1 MGTHSVPSYPRY
13 VLLTGR
19 RDSNIK
25 EFEYKY
31 DHDIPL
37 SEEVKIR
44 TRVAQR
50 GAKAH
55 WGEYLEE
62 IGPWEVFLT
71 QTFPWKCGQPLV
83 EDYVKTLFEVM
94 GPTQA
99 FVVSER
105 ARGSV
110 GPHVHALLGDLSLDV
125 PGGRNTLLGLR
136 KYSSQRWG
144 RCQIDEFVPALGASH
159 YVTKEM
165 GNVEYAPVYAWGI
178 GEKKMCRKEIHARL
192 ERDGAAAFRM

>member
-1 MGTHSVPSYPRY
+1 M
-13 VLLTGR
+13 
-19 RDSNIK
+19 SNCLKGDGVKGI
-25 EFEYKY
+25 EEKY
-31 DHDIPL
+31 TNNIPL
-37 SEEVKIR
+37 SEEIELR
-44 TRVAQR
+44 RRVSR
-50 GAKAH
+50 REVRVEWGAF
-55 WGEYLEE
+55 LEDM
-62 IGPWEVFLT
+62 GPWEVFLT

-94 GPTQA
+94 GPSQA

-144 RCQIDEFVPALGASH
+144 RCQIDDFVPGLGAGH
-159 YVTKEM
+159 YVSKEM
-165 GNVEYAPVYAWGI
+165 CEVGYSPIYAWGI
-178 GEKKMCRKEIHARL
+178 GEKKMCREDIRNRL
-192 ERDGAAAFRM
+192 SNDGAAAFRM